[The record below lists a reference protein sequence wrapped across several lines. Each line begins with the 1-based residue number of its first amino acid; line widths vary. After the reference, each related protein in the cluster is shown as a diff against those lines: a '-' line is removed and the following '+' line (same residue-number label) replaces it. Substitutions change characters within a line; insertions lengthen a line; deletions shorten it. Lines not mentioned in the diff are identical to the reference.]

1 MRWAKR
7 SSSEATGNDPQ
18 QLWGELIGVD
28 DRTDHERTFTVY
40 TRSGSLR
47 VVDDKGN
54 ERLVGPDNGLNKY
67 DILRE
72 VMVQFQVH
80 ALRVK
85 PTPDAKP
92 PIA

>member
-1 MRWAKR
+1 MRGEKR
-7 SSSEATGNDPQ
+7 SSSEATDSDPQ
-18 QLWGELIGVD
+18 QLWGELIGID
-28 DRTDHERTFTVY
+28 DRTDHERAFTVY

-54 ERLVGPDNGLNKY
+54 ERLVGPDNGLSKS

-80 ALRVK
+80 AVRVK
-85 PTPDAKP
+85 RSPDAKQ
-92 PIA
+92 PIG